1 MFHGS
6 GGSSAGN
13 SRSLVDDFL
22 ALQERCMTLEKIN
35 VEILDSLASG
45 IQAISTI
52 IVNSVKSTDDLIEQ
66 TDGIDMLRELIKCS
80 LAAFGVVNGATVQ
93 TRMLAIKGF
102 IRLLQTTSTLYNE
115 IQQNGTSSC
124 LEKLNQSIMEGILG
138 LRKLIEGSFSG
149 VDPDLFSDICDLLI
163 KLCKSEARSGM
174 KRHVG
179 LIKIYNQMLLF
190 VKHLPPLSKSSQ
202 AELMCSHLVKYVAD
216 ILDAS
221 VECSSVP
228 PKAISFYVKKLIQIA
243 NFMNHKAEDDSI
255 VDLASKLRLTQISD
269 HPLAKELAEVDIWLI
284 ARKNFHIQHASTLG
298 SILLACDIL
307 ENDGEL
313 SFDRIQE
320 LLRLLLN
327 STHLITKHMF
337 LFLSNRNV
345 FDHAVNAFCFGVLRL
360 DYFQIE
366 DDVLEAAMGED
377 FCKQLFTRDV
387 LRVLSVMRPDT
398 FSIYGPIFQE
408 PELLDMTD
416 LSNDNRQKC
425 DHVRA
430 FLSQCTTGAIIRK
443 TDSSECARLL
453 VSIYPCNTASALL
466 FSFVSANLAPH
477 LEALSTAEL
486 TAVLNHYSTILEGNI
501 NNDCLIIAICI
512 VFSYLPRKSF
522 KDIEDTRLRSA
533 LRGVGERVL
542 KSGLKIGK
550 LFGLAGF
557 FSFFR
562 DVDDLRLVVQPT
574 KQITDELVKL
584 FQGNLRQDEWA
595 EILSIIEEGYV
606 NRIEP
611 LQNEYFKYERKGIE
625 IKNSDVKS
633 AGPELQ
639 NTSSVRELCRVVYG
653 IEKRSNLNQ
662 EDRVLIEICLDK
674 LNGLLN

>member
-190 VKHLPPLSKSSQ
+190 VKHLPPL
-202 AELMCSHLVKYVAD
+202 
-216 ILDAS
+216 
-221 VECSSVP
+221 
-228 PKAISFYVKKLIQIA
+228 
-243 NFMNHKAEDDSI
+243 
-255 VDLASKLRLTQISD
+255 T
-269 HPLAKELAEVDIWLI
+269 
-284 ARKNFHIQHASTLG
+284 
-298 SILLACDIL
+298 
-307 ENDGEL
+307 
-313 SFDRIQE
+313 
-320 LLRLLLN
+320 
-327 STHLITKHMF
+327 
-337 LFLSNRNV
+337 
-345 FDHAVNAFCFGVLRL
+345 
-360 DYFQIE
+360 
-366 DDVLEAAMGED
+366 
-377 FCKQLFTRDV
+377 
-387 LRVLSVMRPDT
+387 
-398 FSIYGPIFQE
+398 
-408 PELLDMTD
+408 
-416 LSNDNRQKC
+416 
-425 DHVRA
+425 
-430 FLSQCTTGAIIRK
+430 
-443 TDSSECARLL
+443 
-453 VSIYPCNTASALL
+453 
-466 FSFVSANLAPH
+466 NLAPH